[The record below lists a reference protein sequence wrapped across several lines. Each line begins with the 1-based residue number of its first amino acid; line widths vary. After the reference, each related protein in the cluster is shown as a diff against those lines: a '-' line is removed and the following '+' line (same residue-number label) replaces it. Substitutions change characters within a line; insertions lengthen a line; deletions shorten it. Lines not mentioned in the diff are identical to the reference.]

1 MRTIHRTLGASV
13 ARLSAVVAVALLLT
27 APAASAQ
34 LRQADFTGRAATLWG
49 PAFGPCCNTPFGG
62 LTWRGPNISGSF
74 IFDAALIP
82 ATGLVN
88 VPLPTG
94 EADDALH
101 LVMGDMV
108 APAPFV
114 FTAAMAM
121 PTTVAQAQYNN
132 GAFHGFAYFSQFVY
146 GAQTYELD
154 VQGGQ
159 WTIYGAPN
167 GVRDLT
173 KKAAAGSI
181 DFRLANIRPYVGG
194 EVTTTPEPATLALL
208 ATGLVGVAGM
218 ATALSGRSSPPS
230 TTRPWR
236 RPVRR

>member
-1 MRTIHRTLGASV
+1 MRNIHRMPGASV
-13 ARLSAVVAVALLLT
+13 ARLLAILVGILLLG
-27 APAASAQ
+27 ARPASAQ
-34 LRQADFTGRAATLWG
+34 LLEADFTGRTATLWG
-49 PAFGPCCNTPFGG
+49 PAFGPCCNTAFGG

-94 EADDALH
+94 EEEDALH
-101 LVMGDMV
+101 LIMGDMV
-108 APAPFV
+108 SPAPFV

-132 GAFHGFAYFSQFVY
+132 GAFRGFAYFSQFVFDN
-146 GAQTYELD
+146 QTYQLD

-181 DFRLANIRPYVGG
+181 DFALTNVRPYVGS
-194 EVTTTPEPATLALL
+194 EVTTTPEPASLALL
-208 ATGLVGVAGM
+208 ATGLVGMVG
-218 ATALSGRSSPPS
+218 L
-230 TTRPWR
+230 
-236 RPVRR
+236 VRRRRSA